1 MGLHGT
7 ARPVTLA
14 RAVAAGAALLL
25 CVEMAEAAS
34 CAGLKSELSR
44 LESGSAPQSAA
55 ARKWS
60 TAKRQQQK
68 ALAAAERDAG
78 YFGCASSA
86 TPNCT
91 GLNGK
96 IKRMRANL
104 RAIERQLAKAGGGG
118 SGNAKRLRKVRAA
131 IARQNCN
138 TQPAARNADNRR
150 QQTGDKPRSLFAR
163 LFNPETQAEPVAA
176 RPGDRE
182 IAAVRRQTRN
192 GTRQHRLPSGG
203 TFRTL
208 CVRTCDGYFFPVSY
222 STGKRQFANDEA
234 RCSELCPASRTEL
247 YVYRNPGGDKSEM
260 MSLAGE
266 LYSEQPFA
274 DRYKSE
280 FVEGCSCRFS
290 RQSKL
295 RSAWTDLSTGT
306 GARVSFSDISAGL
319 PRRSLQ
325 PSRGSTYA
333 EEGNTASPLAG
344 SPLLHSQLPRYQD
357 PDTRFN
363 LEKGYDVTARLDL
376 ARARLNS
383 GRDKAVSGTDLR
395 DGLPVLSVHSRTETD
410 DEELAAFAPVFQVDD
425 DGLREAPDRE
435 VPVRVVGPEY
445 FVAQ

>member
-1 MGLHGT
+1 
-7 ARPVTLA
+7 
-14 RAVAAGAALLL
+14 
-25 CVEMAEAAS
+25 
-34 CAGLKSELSR
+34 
-44 LESGSAPQSAA
+44 
-55 ARKWS
+55 
-60 TAKRQQQK
+60 
-68 ALAAAERDAG
+68 
-78 YFGCASSA
+78 
-86 TPNCT
+86 
-91 GLNGK
+91 
-96 IKRMRANL
+96 
-104 RAIERQLAKAGGGG
+104 
-118 SGNAKRLRKVRAA
+118 
-131 IARQNCN
+131 
-138 TQPAARNADNRR
+138 
-150 QQTGDKPRSLFAR
+150 
-163 LFNPETQAEPVAA
+163 
-176 RPGDRE
+176 
-182 IAAVRRQTRN
+182 
-192 GTRQHRLPSGG
+192 
-203 TFRTL
+203 
-208 CVRTCDGYFFPVSY
+208 VRTCDGYFFPVSY